1 MPRANIQDWLHL
13 LLIES
18 EIWHAGLFI
27 CKNCAIDTTITD
39 NSLQNN
45 ILNLLALRIYRLTQG
60 LYDTIDHIFPQV
72 FWAAGFFFSLLV

>member
-1 MPRANIQDWLHL
+1 MPQANIQDQLHL

-18 EIWHAGLFI
+18 EIWHAGLFV

-39 NSLQNN
+39 NSWQN
-45 ILNLLALRIYRLTQG
+45 ILNLLALRIYRLTRG

-72 FWAAGFFFSLLV
+72 FELLDYFFAY